1 MVLPQY
7 ELVPKLEFVSYYYQ
21 LVLVRYTCIARMRL
35 VALPHTSSK
44 LLRLVPLQPALANT
58 KH

>member
-21 LVLVRYTCIARMRL
+21 LVLVRYTCIARIRFCNQIMNKY
-35 VALPHTSSK
+35 HTIACK
-44 LLRLVPLQPALANT
+44 L
-58 KH
+58 